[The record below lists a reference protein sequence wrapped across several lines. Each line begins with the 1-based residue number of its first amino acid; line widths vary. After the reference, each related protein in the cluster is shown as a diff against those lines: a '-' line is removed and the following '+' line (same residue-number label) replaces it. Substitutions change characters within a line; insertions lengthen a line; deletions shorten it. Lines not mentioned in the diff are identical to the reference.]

1 MKSKICSIILV
12 VGLLFACQQTNAQ
25 EIKKGMIKVTIL
37 YPAGEGKTFNM
48 DYYATKHMPLVAQLM
63 GDSLKTFTIDKGISG
78 RAPNDPATYVAIGY
92 LYFETISAYQNSM
105 QQNRDKILKDIP
117 NYTNIQPV
125 IQVSEVIK

>member
-12 VGLLFACQQTNAQ
+12 VGLLFASQQTNAQ